1 MVQKFIFS
9 ICIMI
14 GFIFSNQIINVNNSN
29 TNFELEQINQEI
41 LKVNIKT
48 GDITAFS
55 IMTSE
60 GEFSRLNLTNY
71 HLSKHEG
78 DPELPEIHN
87 LIEIPQDANPR
98 IEIVTSEYKDYI
110 LSDYKCACIF

>member
-1 MVQKFIFS
+1 MLQKFMFS

-29 TNFELEQINQEI
+29 TNFELEQVNQEI
-41 LKVNIKT
+41 LKVNITT

-55 IMTSE
+55 IMTVE

-71 HLSKHEG
+71 HL
-78 DPELPEIHN
+78 
-87 LIEIPQDANPR
+87 LILVFGIKFLM
-98 IEIVTSEYKDYI
+98 YF
-110 LSDYKCACIF
+110 IF